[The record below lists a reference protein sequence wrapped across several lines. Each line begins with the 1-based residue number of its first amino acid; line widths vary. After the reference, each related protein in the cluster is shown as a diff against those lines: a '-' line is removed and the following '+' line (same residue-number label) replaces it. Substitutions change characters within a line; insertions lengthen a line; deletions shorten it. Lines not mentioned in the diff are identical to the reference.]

1 LWVTAFF
8 SQMRARH
15 RAEFL
20 RTPDAGEAHE
30 ILDRV
35 LIGAAG
41 MGVAEVGEPFDLGRH
56 VGELVELGGGQE
68 PVGGRDFGRQR
79 VGGVGGVGGHAAIVV
94 LIKCIPS

>member
-1 LWVTAFF
+1 MLNEPFRSVAVSYT
-8 SQMRARH
+8 H
-15 RAEFL
+15 LFL

-56 VGELVELGGGQE
+56 VGEPVELGGGQE
-68 PVGGRDFGRQR
+68 PVGGRDFGGQL
-79 VGGVGGVGGHAAIVV
+79 GGGSVDRHRPIVV
-94 LIKCIPS
+94 LGADICGA